1 MRQEDV
7 EIGYNS
13 TNASNGLTHTGDN
26 RNHRDGN
33 NTKTSKNSNESE
45 TKKSSQN
52 SVEFTSEKRKPSL
65 VAVLNQGLSN
75 LGERLCK
82 LIIFYLPITLSATL
96 FLFPSDSRSN
106 NNDSIP
112 FI

>member
-33 NTKTSKNSNESE
+33 NTKTSKNSNELE

-65 VAVLNQGLSN
+65 VAVLNQGLAN

-82 LIIFYLPITLSATL
+82 SNIFYFLITYSAVFFVAMTIIL
-96 FLFPSDSRSN
+96 FRSY
-106 NNDSIP
+106 SW
-112 FI
+112 

>member
-13 TNASNGLTHTGDN
+13 TNTSNGLTHTGDN

-33 NTKTSKNSNESE
+33 NTKSSKNSNESE

-65 VAVLNQGLSN
+65 VAVLNQGLAN

-82 LIIFYLPITLSATL
+82 LNILYFLITFSATIFLVAMTIIL
-96 FLFPSDSRSN
+96 FLSYSW
-106 NNDSIP
+106 
-112 FI
+112 

>member
-1 MRQEDV
+1 MRREDV

-33 NTKTSKNSNESE
+33 NTKTSKNSYESE

-65 VAVLNQGLSN
+65 VAVLNQGLAN

-82 LIIFYLPITLSATL
+82 SNIFYFLITYSAVFFVPMTIIL
-96 FLFPSDSRSN
+96 FRSY
-106 NNDSIP
+106 SWQRK
-112 FI
+112 